1 VNKKLETM
9 KTKKT
14 KIFSSLLLI
23 LLIAAC
29 GGNGGEDS
37 TSVSNEDTYGGFENA
52 MDMGDGT
59 DDYLLTEQD
68 RVLMNRKLIKTAS
81 LSFEVENLKNTST
94 KIHNAIKKHK
104 AYISSEQE
112 FQSYDRNNVTIDI
125 RVPSKNFE
133 AFLSE
138 VSSDVEY
145 FESKEISALDVT
157 EEYIDVE
164 ARIKTKKEVEQQF
177 IALLEKAETIN
188 EIMEIQRHIGNV
200 REEIESAEGRL
211 KYLENSTSYSTISLT
226 YYTLIES
233 PSKYGK
239 GFNDSFND
247 GWDGIVRLFIGLT
260 AMWPFFVLS
269 AIGYMIF
276 RIYRKKAKLKN
287 LDK

>member
-1 VNKKLETM
+1 M
-9 KTKKT
+9 
-14 KIFSSLLLI
+14 LLI
-23 LLIAAC
+23 LIMSAC
-29 GGNGGEDS
+29 GGGNGDGDS
-37 TSVSNEDTYGGFENA
+37 SVTNSEDTYGGFENA
-52 MDMGDGT
+52 MDYENST
-59 DDYLLTEQD
+59 DDFLLAEQD

-81 LSFEVENLKNTST
+81 LSFEVENLKNTSS
-94 KIHNAIKKHK
+94 KIHRAIKEHK

-112 FQSYDRNNVTIDI
+112 FQSYDRDNVTIDI

-133 AFLSE
+133 AFLSD
-138 VSSDVEY
+138 VSSDVEH

-177 IALLEKAETIN
+177 IVLLEKAESIE

-200 REEIESAEGRL
+200 REEIESAQGRL

-260 AMWPFFVLS
+260 ALWPFLILS
-269 AIGYMIF
+269 AIGYMIY
-276 RIYRKKAKLKN
+276 RIYRKKSKLKN
-287 LDK
+287 KEI